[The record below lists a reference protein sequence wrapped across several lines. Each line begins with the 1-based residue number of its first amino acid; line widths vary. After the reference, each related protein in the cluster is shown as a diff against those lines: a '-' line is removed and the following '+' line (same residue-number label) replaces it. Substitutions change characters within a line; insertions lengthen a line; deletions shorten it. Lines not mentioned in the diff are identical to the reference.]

1 MGNNQVIMVTG
12 CSTGMG
18 RDICEIMTNKGYIVV
33 ATARN
38 IDSLKNVPASL
49 KLRLDVTDKEMIN
62 SAVNSVVQKF
72 GKIDILINNA
82 GYSTRGAMEEVEID
96 KVRKMF
102 DTNVFGI
109 INMIQAVLPEMRK
122 VNYGKI
128 INVGSISGKFTQSL
142 NGGYCASKHAVEAIS
157 DALRLEMKKYNIQST
172 VIEPGPIE
180 TNFFSTLSN
189 TSDKLMKNLHSP
201 YYDIYK
207 KDIDYR
213 KIQKRTD
220 SKKAASRI
228 CNILIKDKLKPRYK
242 VAVPFSFKLLI
253 KLPDSIKEFILL
265 RH

>member
-1 MGNNQVIMVTG
+1 MKNNQVVMVTG

-18 RDICEIMTNKGYIVV
+18 RDICEIMSNKGYIVV

-38 IDSLKNVPASL
+38 IDSLKNVSASL
-49 KLRLDVTDKEMIN
+49 KLRLDVTDNELIK
-62 SAVNSVVQKF
+62 SAVNCVLQKF

-82 GYSTRGAMEEVEID
+82 GYSARGAMEEIEID

-109 INMIQAVLPEMRK
+109 MNMIQAVLPEMRK
-122 VNYGKI
+122 VKYGKI

-172 VIEPGPIE
+172 VIEPGPID

-189 TSDKLMKNLHSP
+189 TSDNLMKNSNSP

-207 KDIDYR
+207 KDIEFR
-213 KIQKRTD
+213 KMQKRAD
-220 SKKAASRI
+220 SKETANHI

-242 VAVPFSFKLLI
+242 VSVPFSFKFLL